1 MPGVITLPGLMGPPR
16 GSPEPTSPTTGSPPH
31 LASATG
37 GAGAGSPRAVFDD
50 AHDRL
55 AGWVR
60 ARFAARVGLKADL
73 IDDLS
78 QRTWA
83 AVWRALEAG
92 TYDPTRSAMP
102 TFVYAVSEN
111 IWRQHAKTSARA
123 GERAGPV
130 DDDLPGFTGE
140 PSEAVQ
146 AADRL
151 ERLRDCLRGQ
161 AGLRPEDVQVLQ
173 LLSRGVTD
181 RALAEQLGVAP
192 STAHARKRAALEALR
207 RALSP
212 ERERASGEE
221 PLGRGV

>member
-1 MPGVITLPGLMGPPR
+1 MGPPR
-16 GSPEPTSPTTGSPPH
+16 GSPEPTSPTSGPPLHLTG
-31 LASATG
+31 ATG
-37 GAGAGSPRAVFDD
+37 DAGAGSPRALFDD
-50 AHDRL
+50 AHARL

-60 ARFAARVGLKADL
+60 ARFAARVGLKADR

-92 TYDPTRSAMP
+92 TYDPARAAMP

-111 IWRQHAKTSARA
+111 IWRQHAKTYARA

-130 DDDLPGFTGE
+130 DDDLPGLTGD

-146 AADRL
+146 AADHLDRVR
-151 ERLRDCLRGQ
+151 ESLRGG
-161 AGLRPEDVQVLQ
+161 AGLSPEHVQVLQ

-192 STAHARKRAALEALR
+192 STAHARKRAALDALR
-207 RALSP
+207 QALAPERGRAL
-212 ERERASGEE
+212 GEE